1 MEHLYEQYKRL
12 LLSLAYQLTGSF
24 SDAEDVVQDVFLKVY
39 DAKPQGLI
47 EAPQAYLCRMVT
59 NRCSDLH
66 KSAAKRKEKY
76 FGEWLPEPV
85 PTSTDETFEMIARNE
100 MLSYGMLVLLEQL
113 SAAER
118 AVFVLREAFG
128 FSYADIAAVIDK
140 SEANSRKLYS
150 RARVKLGP
158 FDREEAVELEAEKA
172 VWVKQFLSVLG
183 QDDVDQ
189 VLAMLGKDVVLI
201 SDGGGKVFSA
211 VNPIVSPNAVS
222 RFLLGLVRKN
232 TQQGGAW
239 TFTLSEINGQLGLI
253 IHYGQKVDSVF
264 MFQVENGLI
273 HHIYIVRN
281 PDKLKRFL

>member
-1 MEHLYEQYKRL
+1 MEHLYMQYKRL

-59 NRCSDLH
+59 NRCRDLH
-66 KSAAKRKEKY
+66 KSATKRKEKY

-128 FSYADIAAVIDK
+128 FSYVDIAAVIDK

-150 RARVKLGP
+150 RARGKLGP
-158 FDREEAVELEAEKA
+158 FDREESVDLEAENA
-172 VWVKQFLSVLG
+172 AWVNQFLSVLG

-201 SDGGGKVFSA
+201 SDGGGKVLAA

-232 TQQGGAW
+232 KQQGGVW

-253 IHYGQKVDSVF
+253 IRSGQKVDSVF
-264 MFQVENGLI
+264 MFQVEEGLI

-281 PDKLKRFL
+281 PDKLKHFS

>member
-1 MEHLYEQYKRL
+1 MEHLYTEYKRL

-24 SDAEDVVQDVFLKVY
+24 SDAEDVVQDVFLKAF

-59 NRCSDLH
+59 NRCHDLH
-66 KSAAKRKEKY
+66 KSATKRKEKY

-85 PTSTDETFEMIARNE
+85 PTSTDETFETIARNE

-128 FSYADIAAVIDK
+128 FRFADIAAVIDK

-150 RARVKLGP
+150 RAKGKVGP
-158 FDREEAVELEAEKA
+158 FNREEAVDLESENTA
-172 VWVKQFLSVLG
+172 WVNRFLSVLER
-183 QDDVDQ
+183 DDVDQ
-189 VLAMLGKDVVLI
+189 VMAMLGKDVVLI
-201 SDGGGKVFSA
+201 SDGGGKVLSA
-211 VNPIVSPNAVS
+211 VNPIVSPSSVS

-232 TQQGGAW
+232 VQQGGIW
-239 TFTLSEINGQLGLI
+239 TFTLGEVNGQLGLI
-253 IHYGQKVDSVF
+253 IHAGQTVDSVV
-264 MFQVENGLI
+264 MFQVQDGLI

-281 PDKLKRFL
+281 PDKLKHFS